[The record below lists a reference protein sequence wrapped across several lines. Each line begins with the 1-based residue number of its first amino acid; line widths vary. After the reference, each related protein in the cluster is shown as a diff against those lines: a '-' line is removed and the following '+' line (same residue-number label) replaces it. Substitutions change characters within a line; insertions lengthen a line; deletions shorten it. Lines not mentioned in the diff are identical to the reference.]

1 VITPASFEKWT
12 LTGNIHTNF
21 LPHNS
26 LFKYFNHS
34 FTGLTPLETNRYYG
48 RELAN
53 MLKSL
58 TLIAFVTVGLA
69 SASAGLFDVTSITDN
84 GLGTASFATGT
95 SNGIGFTYSG
105 SIWGVRSYQN
115 NEWQGFD
122 TPNHVPALTNS
133 DMLHIG
139 VYDPTF
145 TFDQK
150 IGSALVYLGD
160 DDGKNNDWFD
170 FGVTATAVSGDVEVS
185 GTAFRVTSSTGGVVQ
200 LTGINSYVLTTQ
212 NIGDGNDFAI
222 VAEAVPEPMTMAVV
236 GIGAAALLRRRRK

>member
-1 VITPASFEKWT
+1 M
-12 LTGNIHTNF
+12 
-21 LPHNS
+21 
-26 LFKYFNHS
+26 
-34 FTGLTPLETNRYYG
+34 GLMPLETNRYYG

-69 SASAGLFDVTSITDN
+69 TASAGLFDVTSITDN

-115 NEWQGFD
+115 DEWQGFD
-122 TPNHVPALTNS
+122 TPNHTPALPDTI
-133 DMLHIG
+133 MLHIG

-160 DDGKNNDWFD
+160 DDGSNNNWFD

-200 LTGINSYVLTTQ
+200 LSGINSYVLTTQ

-222 VAEAVPEPMTMAVV
+222 VAEAVPEPMSMAVL
-236 GIGAAALLRRRRK
+236 GLGAAALLRRRRK